1 MNPDQ
6 TVHLLDD
13 EPGMLKA
20 LSRLLRGE
28 GFNVRAHS
36 SAQAFLKEFQVEEIA
51 CLVLDVRMPGVD
63 GLELQRRMNSR
74 GIVLPIVFLT
84 GHGDIPMS
92 VRAIKSGAVDF
103 LTKPVNDTDLLRAVH
118 AAMQRAVS
126 NRAEIAETNTLSRRF
141 ELLTPREREVMAH
154 VAAGKLNKQIASDL
168 GTGEQNIKI
177 HRSRVMRKMGME
189 SVAGLVRAMQRLA
202 PGGTAE
208 TGKI

>member
-20 LSRLLRGE
+20 LSRLLRAE

-36 SAQAFLKEFQVEEIA
+36 SARAFLEEFQVEEIA

-63 GLELQRRMNSR
+63 GLELQRRMNSL
-74 GIVLPIVFLT
+74 GILLPIVFLT

-103 LTKPVNDTDLLRAVH
+103 LTKPVNDTDLIRAVH
-118 AAMQRAVS
+118 AAMERAVS
-126 NRAEIAETNTLSRRF
+126 GRAEIAETTTLARRF

>member
-20 LSRLLRGE
+20 LSRLLRAE
-28 GFNVRAHS
+28 GFHVRAHS
-36 SAQAFLKEFQVEEIA
+36 SAQAFLKDFQGEEIA

-63 GLELQRRMNSR
+63 GLELQRRMNSQ
-74 GIVLPIVFLT
+74 GLLLPIVFLT

-118 AAMQRAVS
+118 AAMQKAVS
-126 NRAEIAETNTLSRRF
+126 NRAEIAETTALARRF

-177 HRSRVMRKMGME
+177 HRSRAMRKMEMK

-208 TGKI
+208 TEKI